1 MKIVIIGGV
10 AAGMSAAAKAKR
22 VNKSVEITVYE
33 KSDIISFGACGL
45 PYFVGNHFEDKNTMI
60 ARTVE
65 DMKNLGINVAT
76 LHEVVEVD
84 ERNKQVKVKN
94 LVTNKEFI
102 DNYDKLLIA
111 TGAKARIP
119 KVDNLQLENIFYL
132 RNMQDGINLKE
143 AINKE
148 ENKNIIIIGAGV
160 IGLEVAHAISKMGK
174 NITIIQLDSRVL
186 QENYDK
192 EITDIIEKELI
203 QHNIKV
209 FTSEVVT
216 QIKGDKK
223 VTQVITDKGIYNADL
238 VLISIGVIPN
248 TDFLNGTSIKMHK
261 GAILVDKFG
270 MTNVDNIYAAG
281 DCACIYNVVKDNN
294 SYIPLATSASK
305 MGKIIGE
312 NLAGKKSEFIGSLG
326 SACLQV
332 MDLEAGRTGL
342 GEEEAKRLNIDYK
355 TSFIKD
361 KNQTDYYPG
370 QEDIYVKLIYH
381 AKTRV
386 ILGGQIIG
394 KKGAVLR
401 VNSLAVAIYNKMT
414 TDELAMLDFC
424 YSPPFSRTWDV
435 LNVSGS
441 VSK

>member
-1 MKIVIIGGV
+1 MKIIIIGGV

-22 VNKSVEITVYE
+22 VNKDLDITVYE

-45 PYFVGNHFEDKNTMI
+45 PYYVGNHFEDKNIMV

-65 DMKNLGINVAT
+65 DMKKSGINVLT
-76 LHEVVEVD
+76 LHEVVILD
-84 ERNKQVKVKN
+84 EAKKQVKVKN
-94 LVTNKEFI
+94 LVTNEEFI
-102 DNYDKLLIA
+102 DSYDKLLIA
-111 TGAKARIP
+111 TGAKAKIP
-119 KVDNLQLENIFYL
+119 NVNNLDLENIFYL
-132 RNMQDGINLKE
+132 RNMQDGIDLKE
-143 AINKE
+143 AVSKE
-148 ENKNIIIIGAGV
+148 ENKEIVIIGAGV
-160 IGLEVAHAISKMGK
+160 IGLEFAHSISTMGK
-174 NITIIQLDSRVL
+174 NITIIQLDNRVL

-203 QHNIKV
+203 KHDIKV
-209 FTSEVVT
+209 CTSEVVT
-216 QIKGDKK
+216 EIKGDKK
-223 VTQVITDKGIYNADL
+223 VSQVITNKGIYNADL

-248 TDFLNGTSIKMHK
+248 TDFLKGTSIKMEK

-281 DCACIYNVVKDNN
+281 DCACIYNVVKDKN

-312 NLAGKKSEFIGSLG
+312 NLAGKQSEFIGSLG

-342 GEEEAKRLNIDYK
+342 GEEEAKRLNLDYK

-424 YSPPFSRTWDV
+424 YSPPFARTWDV